1 MEIIKKIGF
10 FISEPRQIDYYS
22 NILRSISNELLVIII
37 NDFGYNESSE
47 EYKKIKNFCVENDYS
62 YLSATDLKKKDQKI
76 LLVVGTGNT
85 SYHVEKTSI
94 STSLFRII
102 KFFYA
107 KTLGIFIERTQMN
120 ILFKRLFN
128 RNLTLGGQNAELILV
143 NEIPPEAILGHK
155 KLLFPRGM
163 DIYYNHPGPMRK
175 KNFDYFFSI
184 SKFDDDYIKKNSN
197 KKSFIIGYPR
207 YSEIN
212 NNKIDTDL
220 EKKIDKNK
228 KTILWITSDMIVKKL
243 KNKNIYTWL
252 THVSN
257 LTKKYNVILRPHPN
271 SLKNDN
277 DLINQIQKTNLILD
291 NFESRNLKK
300 LYDFCHLVLA
310 DYGGPIFSALYCKK
324 NILLLNTKVGLK
336 KKFKFD
342 LMVRDDLCNI
352 DIDLMNTKSLEQI
365 IDNELKL
372 KEIKDKT
379 LLLRQKIFPVHSNIV
394 EFNKIIYKIFEKEN
408 KFIQ

>member
-1 MEIIKKIGF
+1 
-10 FISEPRQIDYYS
+10 
-22 NILRSISNELLVIII
+22 
-37 NDFGYNESSE
+37 
-47 EYKKIKNFCVENDYS
+47 
-62 YLSATDLKKKDQKI
+62 
-76 LLVVGTGNT
+76 
-85 SYHVEKTSI
+85 
-94 STSLFRII
+94 
-102 KFFYA
+102 
-107 KTLGIFIERTQMN
+107 MN